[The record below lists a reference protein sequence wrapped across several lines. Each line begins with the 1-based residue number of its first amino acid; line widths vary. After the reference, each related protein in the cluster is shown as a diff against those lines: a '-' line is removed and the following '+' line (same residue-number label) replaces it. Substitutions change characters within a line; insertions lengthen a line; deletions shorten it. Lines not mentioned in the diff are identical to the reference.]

1 MGRIEGAPL
10 PLYDF
15 MTEAAGGTLYLGT
28 GNYSGGNTTD
38 FAYQTGTGE
47 ISVIHRLII
56 SIGDSTAIRTDGYG
70 GRAGLTG
77 GITVKVE
84 KEDGTTVVDLN
95 DGNLIPIKTTAD
107 WAKLCYDLSIFDT
120 GAGLNSD
127 YALIRW
133 TFSRAGMPIILDD
146 RDKLVITLNDD
157 FVDLTDHTFK
167 IQGYK
172 FSQNNKAE
180 VNRLM
185 NKRYN

>member
-28 GNYSGGNTTD
+28 GNYSSPVD

-47 ISVIHRLII
+47 ISVIHRLIV
-56 SIGDSTAIRTDGYG
+56 SIGDSTTIKTDCYG
-70 GRAGLTG
+70 GGSALSN

-95 DGNLIPIKTTAD
+95 DGNLVPIKTTAD
-107 WAKLCYDLSIFDT
+107 WAKLCYDLNIFDT
-120 GAGLNSD
+120 GAGQNTD

-133 TFSRAGMPIILDD
+133 TFSRAGMPIILYD
-146 RDKLVITLNDD
+146 RDKLVITLNDN
-157 FVDLTDHTFK
+157 FTGLTDHTFK

-172 FSQNNKAE
+172 FSENNRAE

>member
-28 GNYSGGNTTD
+28 GNYSSPVD

-56 SIGDSTAIRTDGYG
+56 SIGDSTNIKTDGYG
-70 GRAGLTG
+70 GGSALSN

-95 DGNLIPIKTTAD
+95 DGNSFPSRPLP
-107 WAKLCYDLSIFDT
+107 T
-120 GAGLNSD
+120 GQSSAM
-127 YALIRW
+127 
-133 TFSRAGMPIILDD
+133 T
-146 RDKLVITLNDD
+146 
-157 FVDLTDHTFK
+157 
-167 IQGYK
+167 
-172 FSQNNKAE
+172 
-180 VNRLM
+180 
-185 NKRYN
+185 